1 MLLKA
6 DIQNII
12 KPFKRPKSVAAWVDL
27 FIFNRELSK
36 KAKLTSAGIAVGTI
50 ALFGMQTFWLLAS
63 PPELPTLTRTNIK
76 PLEEA
81 QVPSLY
87 DFYKPEYQSLF
98 GSTESATQNE
108 TGLDIKLTGVITGT
122 NPVAIIKQDKTTKMY
137 KTGDKV
143 TSGVVLKQVYADH
156 IIINNSGK
164 EERLSLPQMLKPV
177 AFKGKGTV
185 VAKSKKINWLHEK
198 AATDSISAEVLRA
211 DVVAELTDAAN
222 LMSMAKFYEL
232 RTAGIFQGFVLQKVR
247 NDSLIHKI
255 GLRNNDEILALDGL
269 PFKDRGQVIAKLLSF
284 HQAETATIKIRR
296 RGETI
301 NLVVNII

>member
-12 KPFKRPKSVAAWVDL
+12 KPFKRPKSVSAWVDL

-36 KAKLTSAGIAVGTI
+36 KAKLTSAAIALGAVT
-50 ALFGMQTFWLLAS
+50 LFGMQTFWLLVS
-63 PPELPTLTRTNIK
+63 PPELPELTRTNIK

-81 QVPSLY
+81 QVPDLY
-87 DFYKPEYQSLF
+87 DFYRPEYQTLF
-98 GSTESATQNE
+98 GGTQSTSQSE
-108 TGLDIKLTGVITGT
+108 TGLDLALTGVITGAT
-122 NPVAIIKQDKTTKMY
+122 PVAIIKQGKTTKMH
-137 KTGDKV
+137 KTGDKLS
-143 TSGVVLKQVYADH
+143 SGVILKAVYANH
-156 IIINNSGK
+156 VIINNQGK
-164 EERLSLPQMLKPV
+164 EERLSLPQTLKPV
-177 AFKGKGTV
+177 AFKGKGHVIKTV
-185 VAKSKKINWLHEK
+185 KKTKWLHQTK
-198 AATDSISAEVLRA
+198 ATGSLSVEVLRA

-232 RTAGIFQGFVLQKVR
+232 RTAGIFQGFVLQNVR
-247 NDSLIHKI
+247 KSSLISKI
-255 GLRNNDEILALDGL
+255 GLKNNDEIIALDGL

-301 NLVVNII
+301 NLIVNII